1 MTKVTASDS
10 SPFERLQSTIMAFHN
25 RKVNISFSDINDSTP
40 PNQRKLLKSDLLIKD
55 KDNGIIM
62 ILKMLLFFVY
72 IEDDKVYGIPIE
84 EYQRTVVFRPQI
96 MLKFIESRAAAKA
109 AKRQRVRMELSF
121 RLMDKESTNITQANI
136 TEYIRE
142 IKASFPS
149 TYSFDK
155 GKLKYVYNDKKDGF
169 FFIIAGVLDSEVK
182 ELITKVL
189 KIVDKIPDW
198 DFLTKSEYIDKNL
211 STPKYQTILG
221 KRTKLAQRRP
231 SAKVYLQKAELK
243 IHGNIEDIILVDRF
257 VS

>member
-109 AKRQRVRMELSF
+109 AKRQRVAMELSF

-155 GKLKYVYNDKKDGF
+155 GKIKFSYKDIGEGF
-169 FFIIAGVLDSEVK
+169 NFVISGQTETDVK
-182 ELITKVL
+182 ELITKTL
-189 KIVDKIPDW
+189 KIIDKIPDW
-198 DFLTKSEYIDKNL
+198 DYLTKSEYTDKNL
-211 STPKYQTILG
+211 SAAKYKTILG
-221 KRTKLAQRRP
+221 KRTKIPQYRP
-231 SAKVYLQKAELK
+231 LAKVYLRKAELK
-243 IHGNIEDIILVDRF
+243 IHGNIEDIILLDRF

>member
-40 PNQRKLLKSDLLIKD
+40 ANQRKLLKSDLLIKD

-72 IEDDKVYGIPIE
+72 IEEDKVYGIPIE
-84 EYQRTVVFRPQI
+84 EYQRNVVFRPQI

-109 AKRQRVRMELSF
+109 AKRRRVPMEISF
-121 RLMDKESTNITQANI
+121 RLMNEESNTITNSQITQW
-136 TEYIRE
+136 TTE
-142 IKASFPS
+142 IKNAFPK

-155 GKLKYVYNDKKDGF
+155 GKYKYSYKDINQGF
-169 FFIIAGVLDSEVK
+169 NFVISGQTDTEVK

-189 KIVDKIPDW
+189 GIIDKTPEW
-198 DFLTKSEYIDKNL
+198 DFLTKTEYTDKNL
-211 STPKYQTILG
+211 STAKYKTILG
-221 KRTKLAQRRP
+221 ERKKLPQYRP
-231 SAKVYLQKAELK
+231 TAKVYFQKAELK

-257 VS
+257 VP